1 MLNFHRNIL
10 SLTSTLFPSK
20 EPTTAFFRMVGE
32 KRKDPTSGAKVTD
45 ELSNRFDLVAGVLVD
60 LRIRSDVERDLDV
73 QKPTAGVVLVE
84 VMREEWNGCGD
95 CVLGAQGKMDDGE
108 WCGCQDGV
116 GRQLI
121 LAVEP

>member
-1 MLNFHRNIL
+1 
-10 SLTSTLFPSK
+10 
-20 EPTTAFFRMVGE
+20 
-32 KRKDPTSGAKVTD
+32 
-45 ELSNRFDLVAGVLVD
+45 
-60 LRIRSDVERDLDV
+60 
-73 QKPTAGVVLVE
+73 
-84 VMREEWNGCGD
+84 MREEWNGCGD